1 MGLPTPEELGK
12 RIERGEMTE
21 AEAAEIMAERAR
33 RAALPFLY
41 PPDDDEPPQ
50 SAAPAAASADGTPP
64 LPARRRWQ
72 PLLWTLLALAALCAL
87 LWCL

>member
-21 AEAAEIMAERAR
+21 AEAAEIMAECAR

-50 SAAPAAASADGTPP
+50 PAAPAAVSADGTPP

>member
-50 SAAPAAASADGTPP
+50 SGTPP
-64 LPARRRWQ
+64 LPARLRWQ

>member
-50 SAAPAAASADGTPP
+50 PAAASADGTPP
-64 LPARRRWQ
+64 LPPRRRWQ

>member
-50 SAAPAAASADGTPP
+50 PAATATDRADRTPAP
-64 LPARRRWQ
+64 SARRRWL

>member
-41 PPDDDEPPQ
+41 PPDEDEPPPP
-50 SAAPAAASADGTPP
+50 AAPADGTPQP
-64 LPARRRWQ
+64 AARRRWL